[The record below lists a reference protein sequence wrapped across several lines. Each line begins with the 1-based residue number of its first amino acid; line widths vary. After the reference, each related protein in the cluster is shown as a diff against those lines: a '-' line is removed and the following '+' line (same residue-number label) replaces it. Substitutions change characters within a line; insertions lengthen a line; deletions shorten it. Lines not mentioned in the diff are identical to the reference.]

1 MENVVRRLF
10 DFQRFERNA
19 DLQRIIDDVHTRY
32 TMKEL
37 GLDDLTM
44 VAAAGVPAA
53 GRQKDPEEHRG

>member
-37 GLDDLTM
+37 RLDDLTM

-53 GRQKDPEEHRG
+53 GCQKDPEEHRG